1 MPILVVC
8 PRCGAKLNAPD
19 SGAGKHVRCPKEGC
33 GTIVPIPGLLPAE
46 EVVEAVAVAAPPPR
60 VVRVAAEIE
69 EDDVEVIEDEPAKP
83 RPRRKP
89 RYADDDDYDFD
100 HPRRTRRKTR
110 IHPAI
115 IVGVLVGSVLTLVGG
130 GYAIYRVLSE
140 KSTSSTASTSGGPN
154 EPRHSGLAGWQEF
167 SYPDAGFRASFPQ
180 APQLVP
186 GSQPPIPLRGYES
199 GTGSKINNWGSGDR
213 KAIYVVSLRFRG
225 GFSPPDFMSAIATL
239 RQSAT
244 NKGDTRVSE
253 PRTVNWGGEQ
263 AVEVT
268 LDELTARTGGRGG
281 RMILRYTTLGS
292 RAFIAT
298 IGGSP
303 ATSIRPEEVQGF
315 FDSFAFNQ

>member
-167 SYPDAGFRASFPQ
+167 
-180 APQLVP
+180 
-186 GSQPPIPLRGYES
+186 
-199 GTGSKINNWGSGDR
+199 
-213 KAIYVVSLRFRG
+213 
-225 GFSPPDFMSAIATL
+225 
-239 RQSAT
+239 
-244 NKGDTRVSE
+244 
-253 PRTVNWGGEQ
+253 
-263 AVEVT
+263 
-268 LDELTARTGGRGG
+268 
-281 RMILRYTTLGS
+281 
-292 RAFIAT
+292 
-298 IGGSP
+298 
-303 ATSIRPEEVQGF
+303 
-315 FDSFAFNQ
+315 